1 MPDRINGMRCY
12 TLLIPGVMLTL
23 ILAKHVP
30 RELTNITL
38 SPSPDNVI
46 GVSDEM
52 YRAWISANAR
62 ELRSG

>member
-1 MPDRINGMRCY
+1 
-12 TLLIPGVMLTL
+12 MLTL